1 MKKLLLLSAFLGLTQ
16 INAQTTIFQENWDG
30 QGPGISAWTLYNVD
44 GLTPVGPTG
53 TDGEPL
59 SYLVQNAWNVLS
71 LAAIQ
76 TASPGFTGYPTAAT
90 GMSGNIIASNSWYTP
105 AGTSND
111 WLVSPQITIPAGA
124 TNVNLTWSATSMGAT
139 AYLEDY
145 KVYISTT
152 GNQVS
157 NFTTLLLNVQ
167 NEPNTG
173 SARTVNLSSYVGQN
187 IRIAFRND
195 SNDQYVMFL
204 DNIKIAGNNILSTD
218 EISKSKTAAIFPNPT
233 KGEVTIKSDKK
244 IKLTSVSDLSGKVIS
259 RGNFEKVDL
268 SSSPKGT
275 YLLQVEFT
283 DGSKKTEKIIKD

>member
-1 MKKLLLLSAFLGLTQ
+1 MKKFLLLSALLGLAQ

-53 TDGEPL
+53 VDGEPL

-76 TASPGFTGYPTAAT
+76 GANPAFTAYPTAAT

-105 AGTSND
+105 AGISND
-111 WLVSPQITIPAGA
+111 WLVSPQITIPTGA

-139 AYLEDY
+139 AFLEDY

-173 SARTVNLSSYVGQN
+173 SARTVSLSSYAGQN
-187 IRIAFRND
+187 VRIAFRND

-204 DNIKIAGNNILSTD
+204 DNIKIAGNTLGTD
-218 EISKSKTAAIFPNPT
+218 EVSKSKTNIFPNPT
-233 KGEVTIKSDKK
+233 KGEVNIKTDKK
-244 IKLTSVSDLSGKVIS
+244 IKSTLVLDLSGKVIS
-259 RGNFEKVDL
+259 KGDSEKVDL
-268 SSSPKGT
+268 SSFTKGT
-275 YLLQVEFT
+275 YLLQVEFA
-283 DGSKKTEKIIKD
+283 DGTTSTEKIIKD

>member
-1 MKKLLLLSAFLGLTQ
+1 MKKFLLLSAFLGLAQ

-76 TASPGFTGYPTAAT
+76 GANPAFTAYPTAAT

-139 AYLEDY
+139 AFLEDY

-173 SARTVNLSSYVGQN
+173 SARTVSLSSYAGQN
-187 IRIAFRND
+187 VRIAFRND

-204 DNIKIAGNNILSTD
+204 DNIKIAGTTLATD
-218 EISKSKTAAIFPNPT
+218 EVSKSKTNIFPNPT
-233 KGEVTIKSDKK
+233 KGVVNIKTDKK
-244 IKLTSVSDLSGKVIS
+244 IKSTSILDLSGKIIS
-259 RGNFEKVDL
+259 RGNSEKVDL
-268 SSSPKGT
+268 SSFTKGT
-275 YLLQVEFT
+275 YLLQVEFA
-283 DGSKKTEKIIKD
+283 DGTTSTEKIIKD